1 MGKKE
6 WNFPMML
13 QLQSFYYWLCHP
25 QKNTNPNHDSMTQT
39 PDCATSWKKKKYILK
54 QAHFFPLY
62 TQKAD
67 HAAMKEIRDENL
79 ARFSFCK
86 AIVLVQIQ
94 RD

>member
-1 MGKKE
+1 MT
-6 WNFPMML
+6 FPNDAPVAELLLLIM
-13 QLQSFYYWLCHP
+13 SST
-25 QKNTNPNHDSMTQT
+25 KNTNPNHDSMTQT
-39 PDCATSWKKKKYILK
+39 PDCATSWKKKYILK